1 MPDYTLFRR
10 NPKLRQAYT
19 EVSYT
24 QEQAEELYKC
34 SQDIYYFFEH
44 YYKIFSLDGKEVM
57 YKPYDYQRRF
67 VDALLNNR
75 YVISKQPRQHGKSI
89 TVIGYFLWKM
99 LFNDLQ
105 RLAIIANKEDTAKAL
120 LKEFKF
126 AYERLPK
133 WMQQGVVNWAA
144 HMVELENESTI
155 LASSTTGS
163 AIRGL
168 KFNFILLDEFA
179 HVPTHIAEEFFMS
192 TYPTITSGKTSQL
205 VIVSTPKGMNYFYEL
220 WDKAEKKKNQFI
232 PVSVHWSEHPDHD
245 EAWKQEQLENLGAEG
260 FAQEFETDFI
270 GSTDTLIG
278 GPYLKMLKD
287 ETDKTIILSSKNH
300 MDVFKEPEPE
310 HKYVISV
317 DVSEGVGLDYS
328 AFQVIDITEFP
339 YEQVAK
345 YQNKDIHTLFYPEV
359 IFNVANKYN
368 KANILVETNKVGTVV
383 ANSLFLDYE
392 YEFMLGSVI
401 RNQRKGQELVA
412 AAMSSSRSRLGVEMT
427 KAVKKVG
434 CAYLKHLI
442 EDQKLII
449 HDPETCKELTTFIK
463 HLDSYQAED
472 GCHDDLVTPLVIFS
486 WACKQEMFLALV
498 DIDVRQRMIAEHE
511 MMIEHEI
518 LPFPRTNS
526 VEPED
531 KSFIDGDGQ
540 RWEIVDPGIKNW

>member
-19 EVSYT
+19 PVSYT
-24 QEQAEELYKC
+24 QEQAEELFKC
-34 SQDIYYFFEH
+34 SQDIYYFFEN
-44 YYKIFSLDGKEVM
+44 YYKVFSLDGKEVI
-57 YKPYDYQRRF
+57 YRPYDYQRRF
-67 VDALLNNR
+67 IDSLLNNR
-75 YVISKQPRQHGKSI
+75 FIISKQPRQHGKSI

-168 KFNFILLDEFA
+168 KFNFVLLDEFA
-179 HVPTHIAEEFFMS
+179 HVPTHVAEEFYLS
-192 TYPTITSGKTSQL
+192 TYPTITAGKTSQL

-220 WDKAEKKKNQFI
+220 WNGAEKKTNNFV
-232 PVSVHWSEHPDHD
+232 PVSVHWSEHPEHD
-245 EAWKQEQLENLGAEG
+245 EAWKQEQLSNLGAEG

-270 GSTDTLIG
+270 GSTGTLIG
-278 GPYLKMLKD
+278 GPYLKVLVD
-287 ETDKTIILSSKNH
+287 ETANVIAVTSKNH
-300 MDVFKEPEPE
+300 MDVFEEPQPG
-310 HKYVISV
+310 HKYVVTV

-328 AFQVIDITEFP
+328 AFHVIDITEFP
-339 YEQVAK
+339 YRQVAK
-345 YQNKDIHTLFYPEV
+345 YQNKNIHTLFYPEV
-359 IFNVANKYN
+359 IFNVANTYN
-368 KANILVETNKVGTVV
+368 KANILVEVNNVGTVV

-392 YEFMLGSVI
+392 YENMLGSII

-412 AAMSSSRSRLGVEMT
+412 AGMTSGKSRLGVEMT
-427 KAVKKVG
+427 KSVKKIG

-442 EDQKLII
+442 EDKKLVIQ
-449 HDPETCKELTTFIK
+449 DSETVKELSTFIK
-463 HLDSYQAED
+463 RLDSYQAEE

-486 WACKQEMFLALV
+486 WACKQEMFLSLA
-498 DIDVRQRMIAEHE
+498 DIDIREKMITEHE
-511 MMIEHEI
+511 MMIEHDI
-518 LPFPRTNS
+518 LPFPRSNNT
-526 VEPED
+526 ED
-531 KSFIDGDGQ
+531 VWIDVDGL
-540 RWEIVDPGIKNW
+540 RWEGVTPPEKF